1 MKISK
6 KLQLLSLLLV
16 VFTSNACANPKAEN
30 NKANSESAANQQTQ
44 VKQTVKATSPLQAE
58 LNQAKAAGKA
68 VFVVVTGTGATD
80 LNKAMTIAKGAN
92 AIYKNATVIQ
102 MNKDLPANEALVT
115 EWRLS
120 GAPVP
125 LILVL
130 SSKGL
135 PTGGYTLADAT
146 SENVAALVP
155 SPKMEQVYAAI
166 ENKKPAIV
174 VFTKKTLADKAE
186 VISIGKDAVAK
197 LKNNAVL
204 VEVDMDDKRETG
216 FMSQLRID
224 KTSKASITIV
234 INTQGQVA
242 GTSTTTPDAGKLA
255 AAAVAPVKGGC
266 GPGCGPAGCAK

>member
-1 MKISK
+1 M
-6 KLQLLSLLLV
+6 
-16 VFTSNACANPKAEN
+16 
-30 NKANSESAANQQTQ
+30 
-44 VKQTVKATSPLQAE
+44 
-58 LNQAKAAGKA
+58 
-68 VFVVVTGTGATD
+68 
-80 LNKAMTIAKGAN
+80 
-92 AIYKNATVIQ
+92 
-102 MNKDLPANEALVT
+102 
-115 EWRLS
+115 
-120 GAPVP
+120 
-125 LILVL
+125 
-130 SSKGL
+130 

-155 SPKMEQVYAAI
+155 SPTMEQVYAAI